1 MPDEP
6 ADPEEPVEARIR
18 PHRWL
23 AWVWVVPI
31 AAAGVVAWLAWRTIA
46 ERGPE
51 ITISFSAAQ
60 GLQPGQATI
69 QHLNA
74 VLGTVTSLRLTHDMR
89 RVIVHARMSRQAT
102 PYLTDSTL
110 FYVVTPHVGVGGIS
124 GLSTIVSGAYIEMY
138 PGTGGKPRRHF
149 VGLDSPP
156 IVAPGTQGRSFTL
169 YTPDLSSLTRGSPV
183 TYRGVEVGVVTD
195 FALAPD
201 GHEVRVTAFIRAPN
215 DRLVHPGTRFW
226 NAGGVAMTLGAQGL
240 QLRANSWQQLLA
252 GGVAFDTPPPRWR
265 RPPARRALPSS
276 STTTEQAAMGAPAAP
291 PLLTDTLRNLNEVL
305 RNLNRA
311 TAGPQLHDAVVS
323 LNRVLTHL
331 DRLAVQTEPNLNEL
345 LKSLRATS
353 QSAQRTIDLLQER
366 AGGNAPSNT
375 DLPQLMNE
383 LSQAARSVRELA
395 DYLDRHPECSRA
407 GTQPGISLDPE
418 GHGPRGL
425 RIGSLLP
432 AGKRVLS
439 LAAGYRDFTWRRLAC
454 RA

>member
-6 ADPEEPVEARIR
+6 DDPEEPVEARVR
-18 PHRWL
+18 PHRWV
-23 AWVWVVPI
+23 AWVWIVPI
-31 AAAGVVAWLAWRTIA
+31 AAAGVVAWLAWRAIA

-74 VLGTVTSLRLTHDMR
+74 VVGVVTSLGLTHDMR
-89 RVIVHARMSRQAT
+89 RVVVHARMTRRAA
-102 PYLTDSTL
+102 PYLTDSTI
-110 FYVVTPHVGVGGIS
+110 FYVVTPHLGVGGIS

-138 PGTGGKPRRHF
+138 PGTGGRPQRHF

-156 IVAPGTQGRSFTL
+156 IVAPGTRGRSFTL
-169 YTPDLSSLTRGSPV
+169 RTPDLSSLTRGSPV
-183 TYRGVEVGVVTD
+183 TYRGVDVGVVTS
-195 FALAPD
+195 FALTGG
-201 GHEVRVTAFIRAPN
+201 GHEVHVTAFIRAPH

-226 NAGGVAMTLGAQGL
+226 NAGGVAMTLGTQGL

-252 GGVAFDTPPPRWR
+252 GGVAFDTPSAAMAGAPSPPGAAFQLYDNR
-265 RPPARRALPSS
+265 
-276 STTTEQAAMGAPAAP
+276 QAAIGGPAAP
-291 PLLTDTLRNLNEVL
+291 PLMADTLRNLNEVL

-311 TAGPQLHDAVVS
+311 TAGPQLRESILS

-331 DRLAVQTEPNLNEL
+331 DRLAVETQPNLNEL
-345 LKSLRATS
+345 LRSLRATS
-353 QSAQRTIDLLQER
+353 EETQRTLALIQQR

-395 DYLDRHPECSRA
+395 DYLDRHPDALLRGRRKESR
-407 GTQPGISLDPE
+407 
-418 GHGPRGL
+418 
-425 RIGSLLP
+425 
-432 AGKRVLS
+432 
-439 LAAGYRDFTWRRLAC
+439 
-454 RA
+454 